1 MLLISLQ
8 YKPNNEESVAEENW
22 LCHRLAGEKCD
33 HRQCSKVQVEGGQN
47 EKAGRISGSV
57 ILLLGVTDSKIH
69 IDMA

>member
-1 MLLISLQ
+1 
-8 YKPNNEESVAEENW
+8 VAEENW